1 MILSGSTPHVLQQT
15 KTLFIFAETCFIGSK
30 QPHASLIGLIK
41 PLFPFNS
48 PLKIGLPIFN
58 YLELLANNFRGHQS
72 VCWPIAC
79 VKILPAV
86 ILCCRGGVWPEIL
99 PAMHYWSLFFWI
111 RAIRSAPGSEPI
123 RRCRTRNFSRPHPPL
138 HCTLSLLKQTCQKRS
153 WSVNDMY
160 TKRCP

>member
-30 QPHASLIGLIK
+30 QPHTSLIGLIK

-79 VKILPAV
+79 VKILPVEKYSAEGSMAENSTCHALL
-86 ILCCRGGVWPEIL
+86 ITII
-99 PAMHYWSLFFWI
+99 FWT
-111 RAIRSAPGSEPI
+111 RAIRNAPGGETI
-123 RRCRTRNFSRPHPPL
+123 RRFHTRDFSRPYPPL
-138 HCTLSLLKQTCQKRS
+138 HCTLTILKNTSLN
-153 WSVNDMY
+153 WS
-160 TKRCP
+160 